1 MVTAIHHVG
10 IVVRKLGE
18 AYRFWRDTLGLP
30 LVREAEIADQGVR
43 AALLAAG
50 DSEIEL
56 LEPTDADSGIARFL
70 AKRGEGL
77 HHLCFRTPGVD
88 RDLEALRAQNV
99 PLLDAASR
107 EGLAGR
113 IAFLHPRACHGVLV
127 ELATPPASETAPES
141 PVRFKRLVIGCRSP
155 QETASTF
162 QRLFGLPEVE
172 VNGGPRTMLGWAGGS
187 TLLMV
192 PASEVGGLEGIVAL
206 SMVAPDI
213 SPLIDRLDRARAQD
227 ARGRGRD
234 HGGAHVLA
242 RRPPAHQPLPL
253 PLTGRGGTGPDGHR
267 ALRRQG
273 RGPQDED
280 ASKRVSRG

>member
-56 LEPTDADSGIARFL
+56 LEPTDDDSGIARFL

-127 ELATPPASETAPES
+127 ELATPPASETALES

-192 PASEVGGLEGIVAL
+192 PASEVGGLEGMVAL
-206 SMVAPDI
+206 SMVAPDMP
-213 SPLIDRLDRARAQD
+213 PLIDRLDRARAKTLVG
-227 ARGRGRD
+227 AGEITVEPTSS
-234 HGGAHVLA
+234 HGVHL
-242 RRPPAHQPLPL
+242 HI
-253 PLTGRGGTGPDGHR
+253 
-267 ALRRQG
+267 
-273 RGPQDED
+273 
-280 ASKRVSRG
+280 SRYHFP